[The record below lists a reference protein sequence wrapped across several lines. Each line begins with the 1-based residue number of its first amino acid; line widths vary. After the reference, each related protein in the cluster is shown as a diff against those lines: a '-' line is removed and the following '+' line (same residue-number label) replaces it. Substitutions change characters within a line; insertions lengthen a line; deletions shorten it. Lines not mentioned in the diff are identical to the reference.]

1 MPPSLECKGDRHDR
15 LDRHRLRQAHRHR
28 QTQRRFR
35 RDASATT
42 RRAVGQG
49 LTATIRWN
57 EDGEFQPADV
67 IWREPYLTV
76 LQFNDGNS
84 FRLVLNTKNGDAVGQ
99 LIVGETGRRETG
111 KMICKTGEVE

>member
-1 MPPSLECKGDRHDR
+1 MKR
-15 LDRHRLRQAHRHR
+15 LLAVLL
-28 QTQRRFR
+28 F
-35 RDASATT
+35 ATT
-42 RRAVGQG
+42 PTYAGTPVVACAFENGEYFTAVGQG